1 MYISNCNLCFDL
13 FEIFKVFFI
22 FFIFNSSYLR
32 GELFLNFPNLNY
44 YTLFQLFVPVINKL
58 NKYCLHEIL
67 LQYKLDMQADKYK
80 KLIILNQFTY
90 HMYSQSKTVR

>member
-1 MYISNCNLCFDL
+1 MYISNCILCFDL
-13 FEIFKVFFI
+13 FEIFKVVFI

-32 GELFLNFPNLNY
+32 GELFLNCPNLNY

-58 NKYCLHEIL
+58 NNYCLHEIL
-67 LQYKLDMQADKYK
+67 LQYMLDMQADKYK